1 MVLQQLLLTNEASH
15 SETLVTAF
23 FSNHGHLPV
32 TGSCNFHAW
41 VPAAA
46 GEFPGPALQKR
57 AAGPSEGSWDPDLT
71 RARRSTISEVKLAT
85 ALGRT

>member
-46 GEFPGPALQKR
+46 GEFPGPAIQKR
-57 AAGPSEGSWDPDLT
+57 AGGPLEP
-71 RARRSTISEVKLAT
+71 AEIQISLELDVLPS
-85 ALGRT
+85 LR